1 MQNPLKWWCTRKFHL
16 CTHLLPQL
24 WDVGMDRLLLLGLQM
39 EKLESLTL
47 YPDHSHTAGN
57 HSFLDWIITEACV
70 VWPDSGTFLE
80 PSGGGS
86 HLLNYRKC
94 CKSWACEVLDATP
107 HQPDGDI
114 LTAGMQEILNSVC
127 TLCSGWP
134 SGHGT
139 TCQCGYPYHCQF
151 GGMGAGK
158 NKVHTEESAG
168 HR

>member
-1 MQNPLKWWCTRKFHL
+1 
-16 CTHLLPQL
+16 
-24 WDVGMDRLLLLGLQM
+24 MDRLLLLGLQM

-57 HSFLDWIITEACV
+57 HSFLDWIIAEACV

-86 HLLNYRKC
+86 LLNYRKC

-114 LTAGMQEILNSVC
+114 LTAGMQDLEFSLHPLLWLALWTWDNLSMWLPISLPI
-127 TLCSGWP
+127 W
-134 SGHGT
+134 
-139 TCQCGYPYHCQF
+139 GY
-151 GGMGAGK
+151 G
-158 NKVHTEESAG
+158 S
-168 HR
+168 R